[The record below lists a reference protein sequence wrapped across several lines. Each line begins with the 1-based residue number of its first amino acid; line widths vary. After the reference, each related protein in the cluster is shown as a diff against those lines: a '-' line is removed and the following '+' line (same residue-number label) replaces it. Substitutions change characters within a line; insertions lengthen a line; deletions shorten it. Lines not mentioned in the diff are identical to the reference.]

1 MPMGSIDWGY
11 GIARPSIIDCRRIL
25 IASKE
30 EAGESDDKGRGCF
43 GQKFIAQKSIAQK
56 SRAQKSIARVIP
68 IAPLIKILTAV
79 LTPLR
84 LERSRKM
91 NAAQTN
97 PMPVTT
103 CPAPVSCVECC
114 RTSEPREFA
123 FRIPQWFK
131 DDGLEM
137 RGRYCLSS
145 YAYKRPNRFAMK
157 SSQVTSSMRTS
168 PCAGVFPCAK
178 RSTIAVIPAA
188 VVN

>member
-1 MPMGSIDWGY
+1 MPMGSVDWGY
-11 GIARPSIIDCRRIL
+11 GITRPSIIDRRRML

-30 EAGESDDKGRGCF
+30 EAGESDDKNRGCL
-43 GQKFIAQKSIAQK
+43 GQKSIAQK
-56 SRAQKSIARVIP
+56 SIAQKSIARVIP
-68 IAPLIKILTAV
+68 IAPHIKRVTAV
-79 LTPLR
+79 VTPLR
-84 LERSRKM
+84 LERSRKIH
-91 NAAQTN
+91 AAQTN

-103 CPAPVSCVECC
+103 CPAPVLCVECC

>member
-1 MPMGSIDWGY
+1 MI
-11 GIARPSIIDCRRIL
+11 
-25 IASKE
+25 
-30 EAGESDDKGRGCF
+30 ESDHRGRGCF
-43 GQKFIAQKSIAQK
+43 GQKFIAQKSI
-56 SRAQKSIARVIP
+56 AQKSIARVIP

-103 CPAPVSCVECC
+103 WPATRVTSPCPAPVLCVECC

-137 RGRYCLSS
+137 RGRYRLSS

-168 PCAGVFPCAK
+168 PWAGVFPCAK
-178 RSTIAVIPAA
+178 RSTSAVIPAA

>member
-1 MPMGSIDWGY
+1 MPMGSIVWGY
-11 GIARPSIIDCRRIL
+11 GIARPSIIDCRRML

-56 SRAQKSIARVIP
+56 SIASVIP
-68 IAPLIKILTAV
+68 IVPLIKILTAV

-103 CPAPVSCVECC
+103 WPATRVTSPCPAPV
-114 RTSEPREFA
+114 
-123 FRIPQWFK
+123 
-131 DDGLEM
+131 
-137 RGRYCLSS
+137 
-145 YAYKRPNRFAMK
+145 
-157 SSQVTSSMRTS
+157 
-168 PCAGVFPCAK
+168 
-178 RSTIAVIPAA
+178 
-188 VVN
+188 